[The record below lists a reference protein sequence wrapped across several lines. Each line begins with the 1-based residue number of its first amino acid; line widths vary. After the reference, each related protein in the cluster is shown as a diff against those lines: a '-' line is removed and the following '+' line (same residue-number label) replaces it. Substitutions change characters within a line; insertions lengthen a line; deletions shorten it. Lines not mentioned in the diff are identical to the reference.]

1 MKESRPDGDPCV
13 MFFANVETDSLEIK
27 LKQFKVMQQAAHELM
42 QEEYELQAV
51 STYVML
57 SGLIL
62 EIEIEIAARQKWTA

>member
-1 MKESRPDGDPCV
+1 

-27 LKQFKVMQQAAHELM
+27 LKQFKTMQQAAHELM

-62 EIEIEIAARQKWTA
+62 EIEIEIAARHK